1 MTTRRAEVVGEPVG
15 WPKGLNW
22 RWIVLGVG
30 VLLAALWVVRGGPA
44 YTVAPD
50 EEGLVMTFGRYT
62 RSAGPGLHFKWPWPI
77 QSVIVQN
84 VSEVKRIEVGFRSAV
99 SAGKTTYRSFDVDP
113 DMLKEARMLT
123 GDENVV
129 DASMAVQYYISDAR
143 AYTFNFQPGAVD
155 SMLRGTAEAALRQ
168 AVGDHPI
175 DDVLT
180 GNKIQIE
187 EEVRGK
193 MQELADLAQMGVMID
208 QAKLQDVHPPD
219 RVAQAFKRVA
229 SAREERQRI
238 INQAE
243 AYQRERLP
251 QAQGEAERVRLQAQ
265 AYRESRVAEAEGAVA
280 RFQAIA
286 REYETAPEVTRA
298 RLYLE
303 MMEALLPRV
312 KLTVV
317 DSATGVLNLN
327 TLREPLSA
335 PVSPVVTE
343 GEGQ

>member
-1 MTTRRAEVVGEPVG
+1 MTRGAEVVGEPFG
-15 WPKGLNW
+15 WPRNINW
-22 RWIVLGVG
+22 RWIVLAVVV
-30 VLLAALWVVRGGPA
+30 VLAGLWVVRGGPA

-50 EEGLVMTFGRYT
+50 EEALVMTFGQYT
-62 RSAGPGLHFKWPWPI
+62 RSTGPGLHFKWPWPV
-77 QSVIVQN
+77 QTVIIQN
-84 VSEVKRIEVGFRSAV
+84 VSEVKRIEVGFRSVISNGA
-99 SAGKTTYRSFDVDP
+99 TTYRTFSVDSE
-113 DMLKEARMLT
+113 MLKEARMLT

-129 DASMAVQYYISDAR
+129 DASMAVQYYISDAQ
-143 AYTFNFQPGAVD
+143 AYTFNFMPGTVD
-155 SMLRGTAEAALRQ
+155 GMLRDTAEAALRQ

-187 EEVRGK
+187 EEIQAR
-193 MQELADLAQMGVMID
+193 MQELAALAQMGVMID
-208 QAKLQDVHPPD
+208 QVKLQDVHPPD

-229 SAREERQRI
+229 SSREERQRI

-243 AYQRERLP
+243 AYQREKLP
-251 QAQGEAERVRLQAQ
+251 QAQGEAERIRLQAQ
-265 AYRESRVAEAEGAVA
+265 AYRESRVAEADGSVA
-280 RFQAIA
+280 RFKAIA
-286 REYETAPEVTRA
+286 QEYETAPEVTRA

-327 TLREPLSA
+327 TLREPVSVPA
-335 PVSPVVTE
+335 PLAAGE
-343 GEGQ
+343 GEGK